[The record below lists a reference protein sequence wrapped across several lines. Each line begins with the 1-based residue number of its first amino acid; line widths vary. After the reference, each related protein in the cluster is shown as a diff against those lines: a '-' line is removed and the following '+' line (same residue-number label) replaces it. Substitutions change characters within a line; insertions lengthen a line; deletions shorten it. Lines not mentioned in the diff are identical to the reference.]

1 MHVKKWFHSINVI
14 HTSFFHTER
23 TGLPGIGEKE
33 VSHKYYILQLKWLW
47 NTIMIMV
54 IYLSFSYELH
64 TFHPYVFIIRKK
76 GKPITLSSLEIS
88 FPSIFHW
95 CDIKISQQHQYCVL
109 CTTQFFIT
117 LHPKSLFFPTE
128 NMDRNWETDFL
139 GGLRKWFPIV
149 HYSVR
154 IYNTLKWCCWC
165 IGVMYVGH
173 DV

>member
-1 MHVKKWFHSINVI
+1 MHVKKWFHSINFI

-64 TFHPYVFIIRKK
+64 KFHPYVFIIRKK

-109 CTTQFFIT
+109 CTTQLFIT
-117 LHPKSLFFPTE
+117 LHPKSLFFPPLRTWTE
-128 NMDRNWETDFL
+128 TEKQISLEAWESGSPLYITVWGF
-139 GGLRKWFPIV
+139 IT
-149 HYSVR
+149 H
-154 IYNTLKWCCWC
+154 
-165 IGVMYVGH
+165 
-173 DV
+173 